1 MPRGKSIYTS
11 FRKKRFDERVADGLT
26 DFFGTVGFLSA
37 NLLFFFT
44 WILANIGWIPGV
56 LIFDPF
62 PFNLLT
68 MVVSLEAIFLSIIV
82 LMSQNKASNR
92 SDFREEI
99 DFRVNVHAE
108 QEVSKILRMLEVI
121 EKHLHIRTKADK
133 ELTSMKRKLNIER
146 IAEEVMNERMRM

>member
-1 MPRGKSIYTS
+1 MSRRKSIYTS

-26 DFFGTVGFLSA
+26 DFFGTVGFLIA
-37 NLLFFFT
+37 NLLFFLT

-56 LIFDPF
+56 LMFDPF

-82 LMSQNKASNR
+82 LMSQNKASDR

-121 EKHLHIRTKADK
+121 ERHLHMRTKTDK

-146 IAEEVMNERMRM
+146 IAKEVMNERMRM